1 MKPGK
6 EVLYFMNS
14 VVAEEQILT
23 QAYAEV
29 EKRFSGI
36 DDLAHGWEH
45 VRRVYKLA
53 QHIAAQEGA
62 DSFIV
67 GMAALMHDLG
77 RTSTQHNAHHADLSV
92 ELARELLQD
101 YHVPGDKQEAIL
113 HAIVAHSFSRGVEP
127 QTLEAHV
134 VRDADR
140 LDGLGAIGVMRWAVT
155 GAVRRTKETLSYHP
169 EDPFG
174 EQHHLDDHIYMLDH
188 FYIKLLKLGKTMATE
203 TGRLEAQRR
212 TKFMYNYLEEFKR
225 EIEIG
230 G

>member
-1 MKPGK
+1 
-6 EVLYFMNS
+6 MNN
-14 VVAEEQILT
+14 VVAEEQILA
-23 QAYAEV
+23 QVYAEV
-29 EKRFSGI
+29 EQRFSGI

-45 VRRVYKLA
+45 VGRVYKLA
-53 QHIAAQEGA
+53 QYIAAQEGA
-62 DSFIV
+62 DGFIV

-77 RTSTQHNAHHADLSV
+77 RTSPQHDGHHADLSV
-92 ELARELLQD
+92 EMAGELLQR
-101 YHVPGDKQEAIL
+101 YGISNEKQGAIL

-127 QTLEAHV
+127 RTLEARV

-155 GAVRRTKETLSYHP
+155 GAVRRTKETLAYHP

-174 EQHHLDDHIYMLDH
+174 VQHDLDDKIYMLDH

-203 TGRLEAQRR
+203 TGRIEAQRR
-212 TKFMYNYLEEFKR
+212 TKFMHQYLDQLKR

-230 G
+230 

>member
-1 MKPGK
+1 
-6 EVLYFMNS
+6 MNS
-14 VVAEEQILT
+14 VVAEEQVLA

-45 VRRVYKLA
+45 VSRVYKLA
-53 QHIAAQEGA
+53 QYIAAQEGA

-77 RTSTQHNAHHADLSV
+77 RTSTQHDNDSHHADLSV
-92 ELARELLQD
+92 EMARELLQS
-101 YHVPGDKQEAIL
+101 YHVPADKQAAIL

-127 QTLEAHV
+127 QTLEACV

-140 LDGLGAIGVMRWAVT
+140 LDGLGAVGVMRWAIT
-155 GAVRRTKETLSYHP
+155 GAVRRTKDTLSYHP

-174 EQHHLDDHIYMLDH
+174 EQHDLDDHIYMLDH
-188 FYIKLLKLGKTMATE
+188 FYLKLLKLGKTMATE

-212 TKFMYNYLEEFKR
+212 TNFMHGYLDELKH
-225 EIEIG
+225 EIVIG
-230 G
+230 

>member
-1 MKPGK
+1 
-6 EVLYFMNS
+6 MNN
-14 VVAEEQILT
+14 VVAEEQILA
-23 QAYAEV
+23 QVYAEV
-29 EKRFSGI
+29 QTRFSST

-45 VRRVYKLA
+45 VDRVCQLA
-53 QHIAAQEGA
+53 QYIATQEGA

-77 RTSTQHNAHHADLSV
+77 RTSQQHNGHHADLSV
-92 ELARELLQD
+92 EMARKLLQR
-101 YHVPGDKQEAIL
+101 YEVSSEKQEAIL

-127 QTLEAHV
+127 QTLEARV

-140 LDGLGAIGVMRWAVT
+140 LDGLGAIGVMRWALT

-174 EQHHLDDHIYMLDH
+174 ARHDLNDQIYMLDH
-188 FYIKLLKLGKTMATE
+188 FYLKLLKLSKTMATE
-203 TGRLEAQRR
+203 TGHLEAQRR
-212 TKFMYNYLEEFKR
+212 TKFMHHYLDQLKH

-230 G
+230 

>member
-1 MKPGK
+1 
-6 EVLYFMNS
+6 MNS
-14 VVAEEQILT
+14 VVAEEQILA
-23 QAYAEV
+23 QVYAEV
-29 EKRFSGI
+29 QARFSGI

-45 VRRVYKLA
+45 VGRVYKLA
-53 QHIAAQEGA
+53 QYIATQEGA

-77 RTSTQHNAHHADLSV
+77 RTSAQHNGHHADLSV
-92 ELARELLQD
+92 EMARELLQR
-101 YHVPGDKQEAIL
+101 YGVSGEKQEAVL

-127 QTLEAHV
+127 QTLEACV

-155 GAVRRTKETLSYHP
+155 GAVRRTQETLSYHP

-174 EQHHLDDHIYMLDH
+174 TQHDLDDHIYMLDH
-188 FYIKLLKLGKTMATE
+188 FYLKLLKLGKTMATE
-203 TGRLEAQRR
+203 TGRLEAHRR
-212 TKFMYNYLEEFKR
+212 SKFMHQYLDQLKR

-230 G
+230 

>member
-1 MKPGK
+1 
-6 EVLYFMNS
+6 MNN
-14 VVAEEQILT
+14 VVAEEQTLA

-29 EKRFSGI
+29 QARFSGI

-45 VRRVYKLA
+45 VGRVYKLA
-53 QHIAAQEGA
+53 QYIATQEGA

-77 RTSTQHNAHHADLSV
+77 RTSTQHNGHHADLSV
-92 ELARELLQD
+92 EMARELLQRYD
-101 YHVPGDKQEAIL
+101 VPGEKQEAIL

-127 QTLEAHV
+127 QTLEARV

-155 GAVRRTKETLSYHP
+155 GAVRRTNETLAYHS

-174 EQHHLDDHIYMLDH
+174 EQHDLNDHIYMLDH

-203 TGRLEAQRR
+203 TGHLEAQRR
-212 TKFMYNYLEEFKR
+212 TKFMHHYLDELKR

-230 G
+230 

>member
-1 MKPGK
+1 
-6 EVLYFMNS
+6 MNN
-14 VVAEEQILT
+14 VVADEQILAQVHT
-23 QAYAEV
+23 EV
-29 EKRFSGI
+29 EERFRGI

-45 VRRVYKLA
+45 VGRVYTLA
-53 QHIAAQEGA
+53 QYIATQEGA

-77 RTSTQHNAHHADLSV
+77 RTNTQHNGDHHADLSV
-92 ELARELLQD
+92 EMARELLQR
-101 YHVPGDKQEAIL
+101 YHVSSDKQEAIL

-127 QTLEAHV
+127 QTLEACV

-155 GAVRRTKETLSYHP
+155 GAVRRTKDTLSYHP

-174 EQHHLDDHIYMLDH
+174 EQHDLDDHIYMLDH
-188 FYIKLLKLGKTMATE
+188 FYLKLLRLGKTMATE

-212 TKFMYNYLEEFKR
+212 TKFMRSYLDELQR

-230 G
+230 